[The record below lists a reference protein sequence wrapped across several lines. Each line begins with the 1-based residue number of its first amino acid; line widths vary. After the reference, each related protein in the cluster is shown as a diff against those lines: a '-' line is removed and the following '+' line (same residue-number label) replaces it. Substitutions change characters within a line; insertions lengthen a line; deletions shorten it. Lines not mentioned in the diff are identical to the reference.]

1 MASALDRIS
10 AALGLLGKR
19 KEPDVNNAELSRAE
33 QGPSKRIVFR
43 PWDQKDMHRRRFRW
57 LNEFRDQLCCEFCS
71 VRLRY
76 PQHPPAS
83 TTAHDARQRA
93 SVMFAEQLVSKHD
106 AGCPWRSTCCDDG
119 VLACSNGTTD
129 LTPGALQSGFATRTA
144 QLLRVDRLP
153 DLHPRTAAAL
163 VSTAASLFRPA
174 SSTGPGPDP
183 LAQQDAADT
192 AAAALR
198 RALGVRLPASS
209 SKTAG
214 VGEAGGDKG
223 ADLAAVP
230 AVLPAAPTHSQKAK
244 LLALLGWECQELV
257 GESSSLRGGHPA
269 GKQGSQGPP
278 IAFHPSACVY
288 GLAHLGIASGSGKSR
303 HGKGQ
308 ADCRQ
313 GGVAAGEK
321 AAPSRLSMANVVL
334 SCPLCKSR
342 VGLWNCIPGASA
354 SSLPAKQPPSTL
366 DPPPPSPGH
375 AAGSQTL
382 THPAQPALAPV
393 SALPCPSP
401 KVSLF
406 STIAGGSYQ
415 APARASMATV
425 PGWSSPRTPQAA
437 GRPSAASIPSTALH
451 SPTSQPLAPA
461 MQTALTPVFGVGGLA
476 SKPPVFGLNSFPAA
490 SASAAAAMTA
500 GLSSPLRARGGAAS
514 PARCQAEA
522 AGRGEQAP
530 SRLSGP
536 VSGSSAADGL
546 SLNGGRGGVD
556 AFDSLGQHRSWCPWV
571 FTGSNTGAAASP
583 AKLVKCG
590 WLYLL
595 EALEADLLEAKPC
608 DVHSMAGNP
617 RANGDDSI
625 ANGSECSIAATKDS
639 IIATLRR
646 ILGNKTFRHTSNGRN
661 ELMFKEATEFAQSI
675 RLLEKDLR
683 AVLKCIDGQYKNLRG
698 ILVSPVPNIYEEGE
712 HGPVSTQPGV
722 RLLGANMDV
731 EAIPQAAEAARQR
744 ITREVFEPLQEWLKA
759 YNRAEDHMR
768 RLEAVRLELD
778 SRRRTVTNLE
788 GRLTRIRADLGSTKH
803 KGLIEMKEVE
813 ETLAR
818 KEEKMS
824 SECLTA
830 YQHADVGTSYV
841 AEEAFRTQELLV
853 YHSLVIIV
861 KDTAVLRDYT
871 YSSLLIIQECFG
883 AAAAAYDAKP
893 APQGSTNYA
902 QLAYHPPAPV
912 PGNKYEAQFTGA
924 ERSTPKGLIG
934 SMFERIRKGKV
945 PDSPVGS
952 HPRSDANDTHD
963 QASHGCKVVF
973 MAKGTDQRRGRGLLI
988 KRLRTSSV
996 SSAVNKPQ
1004 PCGEQVDY
1012 EQTSVTGVLGVAAV
1026 GILAGGAMVVGQ
1038 PAAPVQWGMLEPLL
1052 ARSLGLSLQAWALT
1066 THQALALGV
1075 AVFQFMLTAAGP
1087 LISLGDRNRPP
1098 ATHTPATFPA
1108 AAAAAPPSSKP
1119 PSPSH
1124 PSDGSAGSHGGAYS
1138 AGGCPPPAPTAA
1150 QSPPSLTSSRADV
1163 GGRGGA
1169 SPTAAKPAAATPA
1182 SRSLTP
1188 LPSSATRSM
1197 TPPTHQQQQAGA
1209 PAAAAATPARADK
1222 SPFSLRVAMGGF
1234 TAPAHLDAAKLQ
1246 SVSPSLY
1253 SPRPLT
1259 TTPSQDPLVPLAQ
1272 SQSLIGQLATQP
1284 PLAIPPTLPAAAAS
1298 APASVLAAS
1307 SQGPPLQSLLQPART
1322 YRDGSM
1328 LYTKEQLQHADRV
1341 QLPQPPTPASQPQQQ
1356 QTQQEATPA
1365 TTHDAP
1371 TTATQPVIPG
1381 LRGSGSSR
1389 GLAPGTS
1396 IAPEPVPQSTAN
1408 VSSGAGLTPPGARPG
1423 RAGAGRAMPGS
1434 DLVGSGEVV
1443 AGQAT
1448 PTTTQE
1454 DVVGRGRG
1462 RARAA
1467 AVPPAPEAMEVRL
1480 GGLQVEGAGALGQ
1493 RQAGALVPAGSSH
1506 GSSAGERVQVAARGG
1521 VQALLQAI
1529 GRSAAM
1535 QALLHVL
1542 PASLRRKVGNLS
1554 QQELPEQEQQQQQQ
1568 QAPAQDTPLV
1578 LALRGW

>member
-43 PWDQKDMHRRRFRW
+43 PWDQKDMHRRRVTAASPFRW
-57 LNEFRDQLCCEFCS
+57 LNESRDQLCCEVCS

-83 TTAHDARQRA
+83 TTAYDARQRA

-129 LTPGALQSGFATRTA
+129 LTPGALQSGFAARTA

-174 SSTGPGPDP
+174 SSTGPGPNP

-198 RALGVRLPASS
+198 RALGVRLPGSSS

-214 VGEAGGDKG
+214 AGEAGGDQG
-223 ADLAAVP
+223 GDLAAVP
-230 AVLPAAPTHSQKAK
+230 PVLPAAPTHSQKAK

-308 ADCRQ
+308 ADCKQ

-321 AAPSRLSMANVVL
+321 AAPSRLSMANL
-334 SCPLCKSR
+334 SRAPQSSPCLCLWFAFAFTRSR
-342 VGLWNCIPGASA
+342 VGLWNCMPGASA

-595 EALEADLLEAKPC
+595 EALEADVLEAKPC

-625 ANGSECSIAATKDS
+625 ANGSERSIAATKDS

-646 ILGNKTFRHTSNGRN
+646 IVWSTQPVCQAFGFPRWPTQVLQKAPISLGNKTFRHTSNGRN

-830 YQHADVGTSYV
+830 YQHANVGTSYV

-924 ERSTPKGLIG
+924 ER
-934 SMFERIRKGKV
+934 
-945 PDSPVGS
+945 
-952 HPRSDANDTHD
+952 
-963 QASHGCKVVF
+963 
-973 MAKGTDQRRGRGLLI
+973 
-988 KRLRTSSV
+988 
-996 SSAVNKPQ
+996 
-1004 PCGEQVDY
+1004 
-1012 EQTSVTGVLGVAAV
+1012 
-1026 GILAGGAMVVGQ
+1026 
-1038 PAAPVQWGMLEPLL
+1038 
-1052 ARSLGLSLQAWALT
+1052 
-1066 THQALALGV
+1066 
-1075 AVFQFMLTAAGP
+1075 
-1087 LISLGDRNRPP
+1087 
-1098 ATHTPATFPA
+1098 
-1108 AAAAAPPSSKP
+1108 
-1119 PSPSH
+1119 
-1124 PSDGSAGSHGGAYS
+1124 
-1138 AGGCPPPAPTAA
+1138 
-1150 QSPPSLTSSRADV
+1150 
-1163 GGRGGA
+1163 
-1169 SPTAAKPAAATPA
+1169 
-1182 SRSLTP
+1182 
-1188 LPSSATRSM
+1188 
-1197 TPPTHQQQQAGA
+1197 
-1209 PAAAAATPARADK
+1209 
-1222 SPFSLRVAMGGF
+1222 
-1234 TAPAHLDAAKLQ
+1234 
-1246 SVSPSLY
+1246 
-1253 SPRPLT
+1253 
-1259 TTPSQDPLVPLAQ
+1259 
-1272 SQSLIGQLATQP
+1272 
-1284 PLAIPPTLPAAAAS
+1284 
-1298 APASVLAAS
+1298 
-1307 SQGPPLQSLLQPART
+1307 
-1322 YRDGSM
+1322 
-1328 LYTKEQLQHADRV
+1328 
-1341 QLPQPPTPASQPQQQ
+1341 
-1356 QTQQEATPA
+1356 
-1365 TTHDAP
+1365 
-1371 TTATQPVIPG
+1371 
-1381 LRGSGSSR
+1381 
-1389 GLAPGTS
+1389 
-1396 IAPEPVPQSTAN
+1396 
-1408 VSSGAGLTPPGARPG
+1408 
-1423 RAGAGRAMPGS
+1423 
-1434 DLVGSGEVV
+1434 
-1443 AGQAT
+1443 
-1448 PTTTQE
+1448 
-1454 DVVGRGRG
+1454 
-1462 RARAA
+1462 
-1467 AVPPAPEAMEVRL
+1467 
-1480 GGLQVEGAGALGQ
+1480 
-1493 RQAGALVPAGSSH
+1493 
-1506 GSSAGERVQVAARGG
+1506 
-1521 VQALLQAI
+1521 
-1529 GRSAAM
+1529 
-1535 QALLHVL
+1535 
-1542 PASLRRKVGNLS
+1542 
-1554 QQELPEQEQQQQQQ
+1554 
-1568 QAPAQDTPLV
+1568 
-1578 LALRGW
+1578 